1 MNDLFQ
7 IPLRHDPSLNNLPN
21 FPSDSAPRNDPII
34 PANDSSWP
42 PNISYCTMGGERAFH
57 QYNDV
62 HELFHNAPG
71 TRAVQPIRPSYS
83 HSSRKLATDRAN
95 ETKLNDPTC
104 EPATDRAKK
113 EKLDA
118 KPLI

>member
-1 MNDLFQ
+1 
-7 IPLRHDPSLNNLPN
+7 
-21 FPSDSAPRNDPII
+21 
-34 PANDSSWP
+34 
-42 PNISYCTMGGERAFH
+42 MGGERAFH

-71 TRAVQPIRPSYS
+71 TRAVQPIRPSYP
-83 HSSRKLATDRAN
+83 HSSRKRATDRAN

-113 EKLDA
+113 KNLR
-118 KPLI
+118 LSH